1 MYLGTVSGAKQKK
14 MILTTLFA
22 LWALG
27 AYLLT
32 SNEVMKKVRDSYP
45 MNLFSPAKG
54 AAMIFLCLVVFAPAV
69 AFAPF
74 VFLYCWIQDKYF
86 SFRIRR
92 AARRIEKMAG
102 KSAKAA
108 ELLKAIAESIKQVK

>member
-1 MYLGTVSGAKQKK
+1 MYRFKIQSNYT
-14 MILTTLFA
+14 MILTILFA
-22 LWALG
+22 FWALG

-32 SNEVMKKVRDSYP
+32 SNEVMKKVRDSHP

-74 VFLYCWIQDKYF
+74 VFLWCWVRDKYY
-86 SFRIRR
+86 SFRIRL
-92 AARRIEKMAG
+92 AARKIEKMSKG
-102 KSAKAA
+102 KSPEVA
-108 ELLKAIAESIKQVK
+108 EMLKTIAESIKQVK

>member
-1 MYLGTVSGAKQKK
+1 
-14 MILTTLFA
+14 MILTILFA

-32 SNEVMKKVRDSYP
+32 SNEVMKKVRDSHP

-69 AFAPF
+69 AFAPI

-92 AARRIEKMAG
+92 AARKIEKMAKG
-102 KSAKAA
+102 KNPQVAEMLTTIAKAIK
-108 ELLKAIAESIKQVK
+108 ELK

>member
-1 MYLGTVSGAKQKK
+1 
-14 MILTTLFA
+14 MILTTIFA

-32 SNEVMKKVRDSYP
+32 SNEVMKKVRDSHP

-69 AFAPF
+69 
-74 VFLYCWIQDKYF
+74 FL
-86 SFRIRR
+86 IRSVTV
-92 AARRIEKMAG
+92 AWVTG
-102 KSAKAA
+102 G
-108 ELLKAIAESIKQVK
+108 

>member
-1 MYLGTVSGAKQKK
+1 
-14 MILTTLFA
+14 MILTTIFA

-74 VFLYCWIQDKYF
+74 VFLWCWIQDKYF

-92 AARRIEKMAG
+92 AARKIEKMAERVKG
-102 KSAKAA
+102 KSPEVA
-108 ELLKAIAESIKQVK
+108 EMLKTIAESIKQVK

>member
-1 MYLGTVSGAKQKK
+1 

-22 LWALG
+22 FWALG

-45 MNLFSPAKG
+45 MNLFSPSKG
-54 AAMIFLCLVVFAPAV
+54 AAMIFLCLVVLAPAV
-69 AFAPF
+69 VFAPF
-74 VFLYCWIQDKYF
+74 VFLWCWIRDKYY

-92 AARRIEKMAG
+92 AAQKIEKMSKG
-102 KSAKAA
+102 KSPEVA
-108 ELLKAIAESIKQVK
+108 EMLKTIAESIKQVK

>member
-1 MYLGTVSGAKQKK
+1 
-14 MILTTLFA
+14 MILTTIFA

-69 AFAPF
+69 AFAPI
-74 VFLYCWIQDKYF
+74 VFLWCWIQDKYY
-86 SFRIRR
+86 SFRIRL
-92 AARRIEKMAG
+92 AARKIEKMAKG
-102 KSAKAA
+102 KSPQVA
-108 ELLKAIAESIKQVK
+108 ELLKTIAESIKQVK

>member
-1 MYLGTVSGAKQKK
+1 

-32 SNEVMKKVRDSYP
+32 SNEVMKKVRDSHP
-45 MNLFSPAKG
+45 MNIFSPAKG
-54 AAMIFLCLVVFAPAV
+54 AAMIFLCLVVFAPSV

-74 VFLYCWIQDKYF
+74 VFLWCLIRDKYY
-86 SFRIRR
+86 SFRIRLASR
-92 AARRIEKMAG
+92 KIEKMSKG
-102 KSAKAA
+102 KSPEVAEMLTTIAKAIK
-108 ELLKAIAESIKQVK
+108 ELK